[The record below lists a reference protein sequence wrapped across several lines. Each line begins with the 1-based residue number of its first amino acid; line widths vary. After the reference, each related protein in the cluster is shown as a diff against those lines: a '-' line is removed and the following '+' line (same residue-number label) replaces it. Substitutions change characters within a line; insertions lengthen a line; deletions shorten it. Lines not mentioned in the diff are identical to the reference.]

1 MVKIIKFETI
11 KKSKNMEKQQD
22 HVIPL
27 VIESLE
33 LNIAHSLMDRKLKKA
48 KDLEN
53 ILQYLKGN
61 NGKDS

>member
-27 VIESLE
+27 AIESLE

>member
-11 KKSKNMEKQQD
+11 KKSKNMEKQKD

-33 LNIAHSLMDRKLKKA
+33 LNITHSLMDRKLKKA

-53 ILQYLKGN
+53 ILEYLKGN